1 MMCLVGKVML
11 TDGETKLSLDSKVLI
26 SSFAGFEK
34 FFQNANFWFLPVQNV
49 VVVLIFGLFRV

>member
-1 MMCLVGKVML
+1 LVGKVML

-34 FFQNANFWFLPVQNV
+34 FVQNAGFWFLPVQNV